1 MRNIV
6 ELVILILS
14 LIGVIVVSY
23 SDKQITQEE
32 EKQIKTKIK
41 DLLSFISQ
49 FFKSDFVKSIV
60 VSDYVVNLIY
70 GVVINFL
77 LPEIT
82 KRLNFK

>member
-23 SDKQITQEE
+23 SDKQITQQEE
-32 EKQIKTKIK
+32 QQIKAKIK
-41 DLLSFISQ
+41 DLLSFVSQ
-49 FFKSDFVKSIV
+49 YFKSDFVRSIV

-77 LPEIT
+77 LPEII
-82 KRLNFK
+82 KRINFK